1 MDEFVLGTEPREE
14 VGSRA
19 SSRLRASGRLP
30 ANIYGHKEHNV
41 HFSLDERQFTKF
53 LNEGHRILEFRI
65 GDQEEHAVVKEVQYD
80 SLGSEIIH
88 VDFLRISRDEKIEVE
103 VPVEL
108 IGTPKGINSGGVLN
122 FERKEVLVSGFPQDV
137 PESLPLDVQA
147 LEMGEAIRIR
157 DLPAVANCEFVEDGG
172 LVVVIIAVP
181 RGTEEEAAEGEA
193 PGPSEPEV
201 IKQKKPE
208 EEGSES

>member
-30 ANIYGHKEHNV
+30 ANIYGHKEPNV
-41 HFSLDERQFTKF
+41 HFSLDVRQFTKF

-88 VDFLRISRDEKIEVE
+88 VDFVRISRDEKIEVE
-103 VPVEL
+103 VPVQL
-108 IGTPKGINSGGVLN
+108 IGVPKGVNRGGVLN
-122 FERKEVLVSGFPQDV
+122 FERKEILVSGFPQDV

-157 DLPAVANCEFVEDGG
+157 DLPAVENCEFVEDPG
-172 LVVVIIAVP
+172 LVVVLVVVP
-181 RGTEEEAAEGEA
+181 RGTEESDEGEA
-193 PGPSEPEV
+193 PSLSEPEV

>member
-1 MDEFVLGTEPREE
+1 MDEFVLSVEPRAE

-30 ANIYGHKEHNV
+30 ANIYGHKEPNV
-41 HFSLDERQFTKF
+41 HFSLDARQFTKF
-53 LNEGHRILEFRI
+53 LSEGHRILEFRV
-65 GDQEEHAVVKEVQYD
+65 GGREEHAVVKEVQYD

-88 VDFLRISRDEKIEVE
+88 VDFVRISRDEKIEVE

-108 IGTPKGINSGGVLN
+108 IGTPKGVKSGGVLN
-122 FERKEVLVSGFPQDV
+122 FERKEILVSGFPQDM
-137 PESLPLDVQA
+137 PESLPLDVQE

-157 DLPAVANCEFVEDGG
+157 DLPAVESCEFVEDPG
-172 LVVVIIAVP
+172 LVVVMVAVP
-181 RGTEEEAAEGEA
+181 RGTEESEEVEA
-193 PGPSEPEV
+193 PGPTEPEV